1 MALLVEAACLD
12 AAVIS
17 KGLSMTLSNTTE
29 SGPAGLYS
37 VWHVVAENQPPE
49 ARGSPEVPH
58 SIELENF
65 LLRTLVRWPV

>member
-1 MALLVEAACLD
+1 
-12 AAVIS
+12 
-17 KGLSMTLSNTTE
+17 MTLSNTTE
-29 SGPAGLYS
+29 SVPAGLYS

-65 LLRTLVRWPV
+65 PLRTRGPWPL